1 MSTLTPLDP
10 YQQVFALSMLSNRAA
25 SFTGAASALQ
35 QQLQYELGSY
45 LSGTN
50 LQYVANGGFV
60 PANDPL
66 PSLLPGI
73 QSYLGNWTLEWG
85 PVVFSHTK
93 KDGKASGI
101 ADNALF
107 VASCPAVTFPGC
119 TNPNNNNQ
127 PAGTLTTYVV
137 AIAATNPTSSYDW
150 DVEDFDVRNAVLWD
164 GWTPGNLT
172 PATRPVDPL
181 KPAISKGTAIGVSN
195 LLALTPPST
204 APGSG
209 QTLQQFLSQ
218 LAPGPNSAVVFTG
231 HSLAGALAPTTAFYL
246 KNAGALSGFAYPLVY
261 ATAGASPG
269 NVPFTS
275 AFNTAFPSP
284 PQDPVTKAQW
294 LLASSAPYQ
303 CWNTLL
309 WNQYDVVPHA
319 WQLSLP
325 LLPQSPRLAEIPTL
339 YGSPAL
345 SAINDLADAALANS
359 AASTAI
365 YTHTR
370 NLSLPGSL
378 QPGIMTGSAYFATPT
393 PPTNVLQFLGQLYVQ
408 HIGMY
413 SGIPASPPQIP
424 NAVPGLIL
432 PQPLVR
438 AVPPL
443 PTLPGVT
450 THAEDFDALAKRL
463 EKIVENWLKKHHLP

>member
-1 MSTLTPLDP
+1 MSTPTPLDT
-10 YQQVFALSMLSNRAA
+10 YQQVFALSMLSNRASA
-25 SFTGAASALQ
+25 FTGPAAALQ
-35 QQLQYELGSY
+35 QQLQYELSSY
-45 LSGTN
+45 LSGTD
-50 LQYVANGGFV
+50 LQTVSQGGFV
-60 PANDPL
+60 PDTDPL
-66 PSLLPGI
+66 PGLLPGI
-73 QSYLGNWTLEWG
+73 QAYLGNWTLEWG

-93 KDGKASGI
+93 KDGKSSGV

-119 TNPNNNNQ
+119 TNPNNNQQ

-150 DVEDFDVRNAVLWD
+150 DVEDFDVRHAVLWD
-164 GWTPGNLT
+164 GWTPGNLQITT
-172 PATRPVDPL
+172 PINPL
-181 KPAISKGTAIGVSN
+181 KSAISLGTAIGVSN
-195 LLALTPPST
+195 LLSLVPPAKTPG
-204 APGSG
+204 AG

-218 LAPGPNSAVVFTG
+218 QAPGPNSAVVFTG

-246 KNAGALSGFAYPLVY
+246 KNAGALSSFAYPLVY

-284 PQDPVTKAQW
+284 PQDPATKAQW
-294 LLASSAPYQ
+294 IIPSTAPYQ

-309 WNQYDVVPHA
+309 WNQYDVIPHA

-325 LLPQSPRLAEIPTL
+325 LLPTSPRLAEIPTL

-345 SAINDLADAALANS
+345 PSLTDLTGVALANS
-359 AASTAI
+359 GASTAI

-370 NLSLPGSL
+370 NAALPGVL
-378 QPGIMTGSAYFATPT
+378 QPGIMAGSAFFATPT

-413 SGIPASPPQIP
+413 SGIPAAPPYIQQC
-424 NAVPGLIL
+424 NGVIL
-432 PQPLVR
+432 PQPVPRLT
-438 AVPPL
+438 PPL
-443 PTLPGVT
+443 PPLPGVS
-450 THAEDFDALAKRL
+450 THSEDFDALAKKF
-463 EKIVENWLKKHHLP
+463 EQIIANWLKKHHLP